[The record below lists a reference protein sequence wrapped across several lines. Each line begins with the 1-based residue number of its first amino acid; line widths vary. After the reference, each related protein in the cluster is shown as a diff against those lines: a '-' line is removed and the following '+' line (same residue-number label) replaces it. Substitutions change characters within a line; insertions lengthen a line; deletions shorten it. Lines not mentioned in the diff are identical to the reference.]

1 MASVASAAI
10 IEGSLIIGLDDGS
23 IINCGFVQG
32 PQGLKGDPGP
42 MGATGDPGL
51 DGNTIHTVAGTPRND
66 MGRDGD
72 YAIDNI
78 NWRIYGPKSGGVW
91 GKAKEML
98 PGPENIIEN
107 GRNTGAAT
115 GGGGAGSGGGSG
127 DGSAT
132 VFTTTVVATGSG
144 RLVESGTG
152 ARRDVSYP
160 GSPNG
165 IIAPENGMGVQANIN
180 GFLVRALEELE
191 VEIPVYISEDKPTA
205 GLYDG
210 KLWFDSSEDEATLYI
225 RYTDPDGKTEWMP
238 AAPPVSLEGIEQS
251 LFTLTEK
258 IQVVETGVVGARV
271 DIAGNAGEIEQV
283 KTRLDTLESAEPPEI
298 PDVDL
303 SGLVE
308 KDGDTMTGTLQINGS
323 LETTIDPLLCRADGY
338 YMSFGVTK
346 EGTVFAGRATSNP
359 FMAVDNWDVVTKGYL
374 TTQLATPAQIAETNL
389 GRRFKLGSWN
399 DVVNSDGEPG
409 WLDIGVGT
417 GENSNWVAMSL
428 TDLDGLTVHHS
439 CDVADFNYGTEMPF
453 TIYTQVNDEWKV
465 IAGGKTNAQTDCK
478 SDYFQLSKVTW
489 GRSYSS
495 IDNRNQIVRIKVGG
509 LW

>member
-42 MGATGDPGL
+42 MGATGDRGL

-115 GGGGAGSGGGSG
+115 GGGGAGGSGGG
-127 DGSAT
+127 DGGGP
-132 VFTTTVVATGSG
+132 VFTSTVIATGSG
-144 RLVESGTG
+144 RLAQSGTG
-152 ARRDVSYP
+152 TTAIVNYP

-165 IIAPENGMGVQANIN
+165 IIDPEAGMGVQSNIN
-180 GFLVRALEELE
+180 GFLVRALEQLE

-225 RYTDPDGKTEWMP
+225 RYTDPDGSTEWMP

-251 LFTLTEK
+251 LYTLTEK
-258 IQVVETGVVGARV
+258 VSVVETGVVQARV
-271 DIAGNAGEIEQV
+271 DVAGNAGEIEAV
-283 KTRLDTLESAEPPEI
+283 KTRLDTLENAEPPEI

-308 KDGDTMTGTLQINGS
+308 KDGDTMTGTLQINGT
-323 LETTIDPLLCRADGY
+323 LDEKIDPLLCRADGY
-338 YMSFGVTK
+338 YMSFGVSK
-346 EGTVFAGRATSNP
+346 NGDVFAGASTSNP
-359 FMAVDNWDVVTKGYL
+359 FLATENWHVVTKGYL
-374 TTQLATPAQIAETNL
+374 DQALPVPGPAKYAWRHRTSGGVEPADGYMHFDQINLAQRHEKMYFNPTPWVGPKFQFPSSKVIVEHHGSSTSTDSPICSVWDPPKSDGTWELRGGFRIERIETDSNGIL
-389 GRRFKLGSWN
+389 VVTVGQDGWGSLGS
-399 DVVNSDGEPG
+399 EH
-409 WLDIGVGT
+409 GT
-417 GENSNWVAMSL
+417 V
-428 TDLDGLTVHHS
+428 
-439 CDVADFNYGTEMPF
+439 YF
-453 TIYTQVNDEWKV
+453 TI
-465 IAGGKTNAQTDCK
+465 
-478 SDYFQLSKVTW
+478 
-489 GRSYSS
+489 
-495 IDNRNQIVRIKVGG
+495 GG
-509 LW
+509 LF